1 MDFYGRA
8 AELEALEASYAED
21 KFSFYVVYGRRRIGK
36 TTLLHKFIEHKPAL
50 YFSAQEANE
59 ALNLNKFSQEL
70 YRLNNIKAELPAF
83 SSWDA
88 AFSYLTE
95 IIKEQRLVLVID
107 EFPYIAAADKSILSL
122 LQHNIDLYWKDT
134 NLFLILCGSSMS
146 FMQNEVLSYKSP
158 LFGRRTAQIHLKPFG
173 FYESC
178 ELLSAVSDEE
188 KIQYYAILGGIP
200 QYLEK
205 VDQRQSLKANLL
217 QLFFQTSAYLYD
229 EPQMLMKQELR
240 EPAVYNSIVTAIAN
254 GKTKINE
261 ICDFTKETSSKVSK
275 YIANLI
281 EMGIVRKEVP
291 FKENAELSKKGI
303 YRLEDAM
310 FQFWF
315 RFVFENRDL
324 IEMKQSEFLYDV
336 LVKEHLSEFVS
347 FPFEKICMEF
357 LLKKS
362 AKKELPF
369 QIIRFGKWWGNDSIE
384 KQQVE
389 IDIVCE
395 GLNTLLIG
403 ECKWQ
408 NEVMN
413 MGMLEKVKSR
423 AHLFPKYDEVYIAL
437 FSKAGFNADVIQAA
451 KVDRHILLYTMEDLF
466 IGEI

>member
-1 MDFYGRA
+1 MEFYGRY
-8 AELEALEASYAED
+8 AELEALETSYKTD
-21 KFSFYVVYGRRRIGK
+21 KFAFFVVYGRRRIGK
-36 TTLLHKFIEHKPAL
+36 TTLLHKFIENKNAL

-59 ALNLNKFSQEL
+59 TLNLKKFSQEL
-70 YRLNNIKAELPAF
+70 YRLNNMNASLPAF
-83 SSWDA
+83 PSWDF
-88 AFSYLTE
+88 AFSYLTDYVRE
-95 IIKEQRLVLVID
+95 HKLVLVID
-107 EFPYIAAADKSILSL
+107 EFPYIASSDKSILSL
-122 LQHNIDLYWKDT
+122 LQHNIDLNWKDT
-134 NLFLILCGSSMS
+134 KLFLILCGSSMS

-173 FYESC
+173 FYESS
-178 ELLSAVSDEE
+178 ELLHSLSHEE
-188 KIQYYAILGGIP
+188 KIQYYAILGGVP

-205 VDQRQSLKANLL
+205 VDQSKSLKENLM

-261 ICDFTKETSSKVSK
+261 ICDFTKENTSKVSK

-281 EMGIVRKEVP
+281 EMGIVKKEVP
-291 FKENAELSKKGI
+291 FKENAELSKKGV

-324 IEMKQSEFLYDV
+324 IETKQSELLYESI
-336 LVKEHLSEFVS
+336 VKEHLSEFVS

-357 LLKKS
+357 LIRKS
-362 AKKELPF
+362 SKNNLPF

-384 KQQVE
+384 KKQVE

-395 GLNTLLIG
+395 GVKDLLIG

-408 NEVMN
+408 NEVIDMDI
-413 MGMLEKVKSR
+413 LEKTKSR
-423 AHLFPKYDEVYIAL
+423 SRLFPKYDKVYTAL
-437 FSKAGFNADVIQAA
+437 FSKAGFSTEVKKAA
-451 KVDRHILLYTMEDLF
+451 EEDKHILLFTMDDLF
-466 IGEI
+466 KD

>member
-1 MDFYGRA
+1 M
-8 AELEALEASYAED
+8 
-21 KFSFYVVYGRRRIGK
+21 
-36 TTLLHKFIEHKPAL
+36 
-50 YFSAQEANE
+50 
-59 ALNLNKFSQEL
+59 
-70 YRLNNIKAELPAF
+70 PAF
-83 SSWDA
+83 PSWDS
-88 AFSYLTE
+88 AFSYLSE
-95 IIKEQRLVLVID
+95 YVREHKLVLVID
-107 EFPYIAAADKSILSL
+107 EFPYIAASDKSILSL
-122 LQHNIDLYWKDT
+122 LQHNIDLNWKDT

-173 FYESC
+173 FYESS
-178 ELLSAVSDEE
+178 ELLHSFSYEE
-188 KIQYYAILGGIP
+188 KIQYYSILGGVP

-205 VDQRQSLKANLL
+205 VDQSKSLKENLM

-261 ICDFTKETSSKVSK
+261 ICDFTKENTSKVSK

-281 EMGIVRKEVP
+281 EMGIVKKEVP
-291 FKENAELSKKGI
+291 FKENAELSKKGV

-324 IEMKQSEFLYDV
+324 IETKQSELLYESI
-336 LVKEHLSEFVS
+336 VKEHLSEFVS

-357 LLKKS
+357 LIRKS
-362 AKKELPF
+362 SKNNLPF

-384 KQQVE
+384 KKQVE

-395 GLNTLLIG
+395 GVKDLLIG

-408 NEVMN
+408 NEVIDMDI
-413 MGMLEKVKSR
+413 LEKTKSR
-423 AHLFPKYDEVYIAL
+423 SRLFPKYDKVYIVL
-437 FSKAGFNADVIQAA
+437 FSKAGFSTEVKKAA
-451 KVDRHILLYTMEDLF
+451 EEDKHILLFTMDDLF
-466 IGEI
+466 KD

>member
-1 MDFYGRA
+1 MEFYGRY
-8 AELEALEASYAED
+8 AELEALETSYKTD
-21 KFSFYVVYGRRRIGK
+21 KFAFFVVYGRRRIGK
-36 TTLLHKFIEHKPAL
+36 TTLLHKFIENKNAL

-59 ALNLNKFSQEL
+59 TLNLKKFSQEL
-70 YRLNNIKAELPAF
+70 YRLNNMNASLPAF
-83 SSWDA
+83 PSWDF
-88 AFSYLTE
+88 AFSYLTDYVRE
-95 IIKEQRLVLVID
+95 HKLVLVID
-107 EFPYIAAADKSILSL
+107 EFPYIASSDKSILSL
-122 LQHNIDLYWKDT
+122 LQHNIDLNWKDT
-134 NLFLILCGSSMS
+134 KLFLILCGSSMS

-173 FYESC
+173 FYESS
-178 ELLSAVSDEE
+178 ELLHSLSHEE
-188 KIQYYAILGGIP
+188 KIQYYAILGGVP

-205 VDQRQSLKANLL
+205 VDQSKSLKENLM

-261 ICDFTKETSSKVSK
+261 ICDFTKENTSKVSK

-281 EMGIVRKEVP
+281 EMGIVKKEVP
-291 FKENAELSKKGI
+291 FKENAELSKKGV

-324 IEMKQSEFLYDV
+324 IETKQSELLYESI
-336 LVKEHLSEFVS
+336 VKEHLSEFVS

-357 LLKKS
+357 LIRKS
-362 AKKELPF
+362 SKNNLPF

-384 KQQVE
+384 KKQVE

-395 GLNTLLIG
+395 GVKDLLIG

-408 NEVMN
+408 NEVVDMDV
-413 MGMLEKVKSR
+413 LEKTKSR
-423 AHLFPKYDEVYIAL
+423 SRLFPKYDIVYIVL
-437 FSKAGFNADVIQAA
+437 FSKAGFSTEVKKAA
-451 KVDRHILLYTMEDLF
+451 EEDKSILLFTMDDLF
-466 IGEI
+466 KD